1 MSKWPMVKL
10 GDISHTIDYGVTA
23 SATTDSNGYKFLRI
37 TDIQENCVDWDLVPW
52 CICSEKEAL
61 KSFLKEGDIVFARTG
76 ATTGKSYLIKEC
88 PENTVFASYLIRV
101 RLSQKALPTY
111 VGCFFKSPYYW
122 QQISNSSRG
131 AAQPGVNSTVLQTL
145 TLPLPPLPEQMH
157 IVELLDRAQGLID
170 HRKEQLALMDTLTQ
184 SLFYEMFGDPVKNEM
199 GWENVVLD
207 KACAKITDGEHGTV
221 ERYSSGFLYLMARNI
236 SWDGTLDYSD
246 ISYISESDYLKINKR
261 CNPEPGDILLVCV
274 GATIGKLAIVPTTG
288 PVFSIARSVALLK
301 KSQFIVS
308 HYFKT
313 LLSTPMM
320 QKQLFDGCNSSAQA
334 GLYLGI
340 IKKILIPLPPLPLQQ
355 LFSDRV
361 QKIEETKQRMSASLA
376 ELEQTFNALMQESF
390 YD

>member
-199 GWENVVLD
+199 GWEMKKIGAICTLVSDGVH
-207 KACAKITDGEHGTV
+207 AKPNYLPSGIPFISVKDLINGE
-221 ERYSSGFLYLMARNI
+221 I
-236 SWDGTLDYSD
+236 SFTNTKYIAEEDYKSF
-246 ISYISESDYLKINKR
+246 NKR
-261 CNPEPGDILLVCV
+261 CNPEYNDILYTKV
-274 GATIGKLAIVPTTG
+274 GARYGRPAIVNTKCP
-288 PVFSIARSVALLK
+288 FSIYVSLALLK
-301 KSQFIVS
+301 PNHTLVDSIFLRESLISPFI
-308 HYFKT
+308 F
-313 LLSTPMM
+313 
-320 QKQLFDGCNSSAQA
+320 QQA
-334 GLYLGI
+334 CKAIKGI
-340 IKKILIPLPPLPLQQ
+340 GVPDLHLIEIKNFTIPLPSLKKQQ
-355 LFSDRV
+355 LFADRV